1 MKIINPLN
9 WIQWYPIQYVLP
21 LLCFPGSGNSGNNL
35 IRQKNASFLFY
46 KKLSR
51 RLSSKSYLN
60 NWGQFNLI
68 MLEHKL
74 LNGIHK
80 IKSKITTQK
89 KMS

>member
-1 MKIINPLN
+1 M
-9 WIQWYPIQYVLP
+9 YVKELHDC
-21 LLCFPGSGNSGNNL
+21 LFVLKQIWNNACWNSGNNL

-51 RLSSKSYLN
+51 RLSSYSYLN
-60 NWGQFNLI
+60 IWGQFNLI